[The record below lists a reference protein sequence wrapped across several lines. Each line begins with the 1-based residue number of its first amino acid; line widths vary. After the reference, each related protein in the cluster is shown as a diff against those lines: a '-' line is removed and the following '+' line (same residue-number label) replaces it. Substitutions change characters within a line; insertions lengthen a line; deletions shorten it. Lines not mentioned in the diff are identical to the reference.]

1 MLRYQRHIWTVFKL
15 SDVCD
20 QQRDFTD
27 NDKNI
32 PRKKCVPLIGAQTEV
47 EVVVNNHTTKGIL
60 DTGSHITTVSESFIR
75 SVPGIQI
82 EDVTDFLKIEVASG
96 HRLAYIGIVVSALS
110 FPSLGEHFDSTE
122 PIPILVVKD
131 TDFNKN
137 VPFIIGTNIIS
148 HCFEKI
154 SLSGSSTEDNPGFQN
169 SAWQMAFRC
178 LSCPTTFSKVVC
190 TKQIVVPPHSFK
202 SVHGLTRWSTP
213 VKTSVLIENS
223 PENLLPT
230 GLVVTPVIHTVDP
243 CVLSFQRMAVLVENI
258 TDHEIQIPS
267 HRILCQLQPVKLVH
281 SATVNQSTDKDDF
294 LKEFTFGESL
304 SSSQM
309 DSLLHLLSKW
319 KHIFSQHKLDHGH
332 THLMEHEIKLHD
344 DTPFRERYRRIPPH
358 LYEEVRQHLQELAD
372 ANIIRPSKSP
382 YASAVVLVRKSN
394 GELRFCV
401 DYRTLN
407 SRTIKDAHSLPRMD
421 ETLDALQGS
430 KYFSSLDLK
439 AGYYQVP
446 LKEEDKQK
454 TAFTAGPL
462 GFWEF
467 ESLPFGLSNAP
478 ACFQRLMSMAMGDLH
493 LKHCLLYLDD
503 IIIFSNTFEDH
514 LVRLESVFKRIHEA
528 NLKLKA
534 SKCHF
539 MQEHV

>member
-60 DTGSHITTVSESFIR
+60 DTGSQITTVSESFIR

-190 TKQIVVPPHSFK
+190 TKQIVVPPHSSK
-202 SVHGLTRWSTP
+202 SVR
-213 VKTSVLIENS
+213 
-223 PENLLPT
+223 
-230 GLVVTPVIHTVDP
+230 
-243 CVLSFQRMAVLVENI
+243 
-258 TDHEIQIPS
+258 
-267 HRILCQLQPVKLVH
+267 
-281 SATVNQSTDKDDF
+281 
-294 LKEFTFGESL
+294 
-304 SSSQM
+304 
-309 DSLLHLLSKW
+309 
-319 KHIFSQHKLDHGH
+319 
-332 THLMEHEIKLHD
+332 
-344 DTPFRERYRRIPPH
+344 
-358 LYEEVRQHLQELAD
+358 
-372 ANIIRPSKSP
+372 
-382 YASAVVLVRKSN
+382 
-394 GELRFCV
+394 
-401 DYRTLN
+401 
-407 SRTIKDAHSLPRMD
+407 
-421 ETLDALQGS
+421 
-430 KYFSSLDLK
+430 
-439 AGYYQVP
+439 
-446 LKEEDKQK
+446 
-454 TAFTAGPL
+454 
-462 GFWEF
+462 
-467 ESLPFGLSNAP
+467 
-478 ACFQRLMSMAMGDLH
+478 
-493 LKHCLLYLDD
+493 
-503 IIIFSNTFEDH
+503 
-514 LVRLESVFKRIHEA
+514 
-528 NLKLKA
+528 
-534 SKCHF
+534 
-539 MQEHV
+539 